1 MKAMPE
7 VIEPACTTLQ
17 NEPDNIEIIRDQIA
31 ALLVVD
37 FENQARLAAELD
49 VKSRRDY
56 DVAVFVENENPLQ
69 YVDDA
74 EPDSNPFPC
83 VNISVDSVNPEKG
96 TGSVNN
102 QNMVATVYLD
112 VYATGNTGSA
122 EDFGMRAGLKAWKT
136 ARLCR
141 RILRAEK
148 NTYFRLRGIVGNVGW
163 KFQAFEPDSGQ
174 SAIRVR
180 IVRITLTIPYVE
192 DVEITE
198 GVLDWEINGII
209 TDEDGHV
216 LVGAE

>member
-1 MKAMPE
+1 MPE
-7 VIEPACTTLQ
+7 IIEPACETLL

-31 ALLVVD
+31 ALLAVD
-37 FENQARLAAELD
+37 FAHQAELAAEAG
-49 VKSRRDY
+49 VRSRRDY
-56 DVAVFVENENPLQ
+56 DVAVYVENENPLQ
-69 YVDDA
+69 YVDD
-74 EPDSNPFPC
+74 EGPESNPFPC
-83 VNISVDSVNPEKG
+83 VNVSVESSDGQRG

-112 VYATGNTGSA
+112 VYATGNTGSN

-148 NTYFRLRGIVGNVGW
+148 NTFLRLRGIVGNMGW
-163 KFQAFEPDSGQ
+163 KFQAFEPDNSQ

-180 IVRITLTIPYVE
+180 IVRITLTVPYVE

-209 TDEDGHV
+209 TDKDGHV
-216 LVGAE
+216 LVGSE

>member
-17 NEPDNIEIIRDQIA
+17 NEPDSIEIIRDQIA
-31 ALLVVD
+31 ALLAVD
-37 FENQARLAAELD
+37 FAHQAELAAEAG
-49 VKSRRDY
+49 VKSKRDY
-56 DVAVFVENENPLQ
+56 DVSVYVENENPLQ
-69 YVDDA
+69 YVDDE
-74 EPDSNPFPC
+74 EPESNPFPC
-83 VNISVDSVNPEKG
+83 VNVSVDSSGNERG
-96 TGSVNN
+96 TGSVNK
-102 QNMVATVYLD
+102 QSMVATIFLD
-112 VYATGNTGSA
+112 AYATGNTGSS

-148 NTYFRLRGIVGNVGW
+148 NTFFRLRGIVGNVGW
-163 KFQAFEPDSGQ
+163 KFQAFEPDNSQ

-180 IVRITLTIPYVE
+180 IVRITLTVPYVE

-209 TDEDGHV
+209 TDENGKI
-216 LVGAE
+216 LVGSE